1 MREDQAKRLE
11 DLEERLVEAAIADAD
26 PQNWSG
32 AGQFLCDMDKATRGD
47 AQWCRKT
54 AVQTV
59 ALLAQ
64 VRRVIGDYR
73 APEVHRPKHPH
84 DDDPE
89 AQIADAEAAAAAL
102 LERVSGGSRSR
113 R

>member
-64 VRRVIGDYR
+64 VRRVIADYR
-73 APEVHRPKHPH
+73 APELQKPRHPH

-89 AQIADAEAAAAAL
+89 AAIASAEAAAAEL
-102 LERVSGGSRSR
+102 IERVTGGRHPR